1 MRGVVLLPSLSRPKD
16 VKRFFRA
23 YQETK
28 ASVPVWVIVDNKDP
42 DLEEYEKIILPAGS
56 LLKITEARTMGS
68 KCRELWDQYKDFD
81 FIGIINDD
89 HYPITPEWDKKIASH
104 IDGTNVVACNDKWVA
119 PQRLAGAIFFSCKA
133 LRELGYLFLPGQDHL
148 FSDDLWGNLFGR
160 ANATR
165 ILMDVVVE
173 HRHIYKGEAPKD
185 STFNEIN
192 GPQGLVQTEN
202 GNEGVGGFWPNDKK
216 VFEEWIKSGRA
227 EEDVQ
232 KVINLQPKQGV
243 MIATP
248 SHDGNVAMS
257 YALGLTDTATAFMQ
271 NGIYFE
277 MGRVVGSSLI
287 PHARNSL
294 VDMFLRS
301 KCQKL
306 LMVDSD
312 QGFNRNDILHLFHS
326 QRLIVAGIT
335 PHKRFPVNLNFKAL
349 PEDERFF
356 QSQTNKGLEEFK
368 RFAKEKAD
376 PQGCIAVD
384 RVGTGII
391 MIDRKAFEMMKDHI
405 DYYEPFDDKPAKH
418 GEYFKMGGS
427 GKPGEVRRYYGEDW
441 FFTELAKK
449 LNIPIYI
456 NANVI
461 VSHQGTY
468 VFTA

>member
-1 MRGVVLLPSLSRPKD
+1 LRAVVLLPSLSRPND
-16 VKRFFRA
+16 VKRFFRS
-23 YQETK
+23 YVETK
-28 ASVPVWVIVDNKDP
+28 SEVPVWVIVDDQDP
-42 DLEEYEKIILPAGS
+42 DLENYEKIILPKGS
-56 LLKITEARTMGS
+56 ELKITKDRTMGD
-68 KCRELWDQYKDFD
+68 KCRELWVQYKDMD
-81 FIGIINDD
+81 AVFILNDD
-89 HYPITPEWDKKIASH
+89 HVLETESWDKKVLSH
-104 IDGTNVVACNDKWVA
+104 IDGTNVVATNDGWTA
-119 PQRLAGAIFFSCKA
+119 PHRLAGAICFSGKV
-133 LRELGYLFLPGQDHL
+133 LRELGYLFLPGQHHL
-148 FSDDLWGNLFGR
+148 YSDDLWQNIYGR

-165 ILMDVVVE
+165 ILMDVMV
-173 HRHIYKGEAPKD
+173 RHKHVYKGEAPKD
-185 STFNEIN
+185 KTYEDIN
-192 GPQGLVQTEN
+192 GPLGLVQTEH
-202 GNEGVGGFWPNDKK
+202 GNQGVGGMWPNDKR
-216 VFEEWIKSGRA
+216 VFEEWLKGKA

-277 MGRVVGSSLI
+277 LARVVGSSLI

-301 KCQKL
+301 RCQKL
-306 LMVDSD
+306 LMIDAD
-312 QGFNRNDILHLFHS
+312 QGFDRNAVLHLFHS
-326 QRLIVAGIT
+326 QRMIVAGIT
-335 PHKRFPVNLNFKAL
+335 PHKRFPINLNFKAL
-349 PEDERFF
+349 PQDEPFF

-368 RFAKEKAD
+368 NFAQKRAD
-376 PQGCIAVD
+376 QQGCIEVD

-391 MIDRKAFEMMKDHI
+391 MIDRRVFELMKDHI

-449 LNIPIYI
+449 LNIPIHI